1 MSFRINSGGFRI
13 NSGGFRVAPLPTI
26 ITDGLVL
33 NLDAGNTS
41 SYPGS
46 GTTWTDLSG
55 NGFNVTLVNSPTFD
69 SANGGSI
76 VFDGTNDYGKNE
88 ADYNTLDFAG
98 SSFSICMW
106 INRIGNV
113 TAAEEILI
121 HKESGISPTGG
132 YQFAVDGTTGAYALR
147 VRASSNANE
156 TFTGNSGVIPTG
168 SWVFLCVTYNGST
181 ITGYINGIFDS
192 NTSTT
197 ISSIGST
204 NNPLGICGTF
214 LGYVPSTNY
223 KIASINLY
231 NRALSA
237 SEILQNYNALKSRFG
252 L

>member
-1 MSFRINSGGFRI
+1 MAYSFGPRPFIVNS
-13 NSGGFRVAPLPTI
+13 
-26 ITDGLVL
+26 GLVL
-33 NLDAGNTS
+33 NLDAGNTL

-55 NGFNVTLVNSPTFD
+55 NSFNVELVNGPTFD
-69 SANGGSI
+69 SANRGSI
-76 VFDGTNDYGKNE
+76 VFDGTNDYGKNN
-88 ADYNTLDFAG
+88 ADYSTLDFAG

-106 INRIGNV
+106 INRVGNV

-132 YQFAVDGTTGAYALR
+132 YQMAVDGFTGAYTLR

-156 TFTGNSGVIPTG
+156 TFTGNTGVIPTG
-168 SWVFLCVTYNGST
+168 RWVFLCVTYNGSV
-181 ITGYINGIFDS
+181 IAGYINGIFDS
-192 NTSTT
+192 SVGTS

-223 KIASINLY
+223 KIASINMY
-231 NRALSA
+231 NRALSDK
-237 SEILQNYNALKSRFG
+237 EIFQNYYALKSRFG